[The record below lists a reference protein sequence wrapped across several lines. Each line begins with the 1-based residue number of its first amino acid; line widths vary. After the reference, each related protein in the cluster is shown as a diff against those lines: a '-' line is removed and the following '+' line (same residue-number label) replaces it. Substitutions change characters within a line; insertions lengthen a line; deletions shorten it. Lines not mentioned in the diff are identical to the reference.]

1 MLAFPSKSY
10 NLEKQE
16 SLRTPVFSKGYRF
29 LMDVV
34 LLSLFVSSEDVQC
47 GQQTASAEISLLQY
61 GHTFVAAAA
70 SSISCGFLTFLESEF
85 IIFTIMKII
94 NAMMMKLITSVR
106 KVP

>member
-47 GQQTASAEISLLQY
+47 GQRTASAEISLLQY

-70 SSISCGFLTFLESEF
+70 SSISCGFLALLDLS
-85 IIFTIMKII
+85 
-94 NAMMMKLITSVR
+94 
-106 KVP
+106 